1 MDLSF
6 HIKFVSIWKQTHD
19 LRKEDKLELS
29 WAKLSLGLASG
40 YVAYEVA
47 S

>member
-1 MDLSF
+1 M
-6 HIKFVSIWKQTHD
+6 KMYTN
-19 LRKEDKLELS
+19 KLELS